1 MPLYK
6 YRCTECESTFKVLQ
20 KNGKKDEKPECPECG
35 SSEVERM
42 ISSVGIRFKGNG
54 FYRTDYDSNSNYKDN
69 GGNNGKG
76 GNGNG
81 KKSENK
87 SGKEV
92 EESSSGEA

>member
-6 YRCTECESTFKVLQ
+6 YRCTECENIFKVLQ
-20 KNGKKDEKPECPECG
+20 KNGKKDEQPECPECG

-54 FYRTDYDSNSNYKDN
+54 FYRTDYDSNSKHKDN

-76 GNGNG
+76 GNGKESAN
-81 KKSENK
+81 E

>member
-6 YRCTECESTFKVLQ
+6 YRCTECEDTFKVLQ
-20 KNGKKDEKPECPECG
+20 KNGNKDELPECPECG

-69 GGNNGKG
+69 GGKKGKD
-76 GNGNG
+76 GNGE
-81 KKSENK
+81 KTESK

-92 EESSSGEA
+92 EGSSSGEG

>member
-20 KNGKKDEKPECPECG
+20 KNGKKDELPECPECG

-54 FYRTDYDSNSNYKDN
+54 FYRTDYDAIQIIRTMAEKKVKM
-69 GGNNGKG
+69 GTVKKPKVRAGKR
-76 GNGNG
+76 
-81 KKSENK
+81 
-87 SGKEV
+87 
-92 EESSSGEA
+92 

>member
-6 YRCTECESTFKVLQ
+6 YRCSECENTFKVLK
-20 KNGKKDEKPECPECG
+20 KNGNKDELPECPECG

-69 GGNNGKG
+69 GGNKNKSGNGKG
-76 GNGNG
+76 AESKGE
-81 KKSENK
+81 K
-87 SGKEV
+87 KEV

>member
-6 YRCTECESTFKVLQ
+6 YRCTECEDTFKVLQ
-20 KNGKKDEKPECPECG
+20 KNGNKDELSECPECG

-69 GGNNGKG
+69 GGKKGKD
-76 GNGNG
+76 GNGE
-81 KKSENK
+81 KTESK

-92 EESSSGEA
+92 EGSSSGEG

>member
-6 YRCTECESTFKVLQ
+6 YRCSECENTFKVLQ
-20 KNGKKDEKPECPECG
+20 KNGKKDELPECPECG

-54 FYRTDYDSNSNYKDN
+54 FYKTDYDSNSNYKDN
-69 GGNNGKG
+69 GGNDGKG
-76 GNGNG
+76 GNG
-81 KKSENK
+81 KASESK
-87 SGKEV
+87 DGKEV